1 MRPYTKFGGDEGG
14 RTPYL
19 LNAIQALYQ
28 LSYTPTGA
36 LRGLL
41 YNTFGEMSTVLG

>member
-1 MRPYTKFGGDEGG
+1 MLFTGGDEGG

-28 LSYTPTGA
+28 LSYTPKGI
-36 LRGLL
+36 LL
-41 YNTFGEMSTVLG
+41 YHYKKKTRFCQTFYSKKR